1 MRIFSRLRMI
11 FNAKANSALDRAE
24 DPREILDY
32 AYAEQKQLL
41 ARTKRGLVD
50 VATSKAQLTRQAK
63 SLRDQVPKVEE
74 QAGRALD
81 AGREDLARIALERK
95 QTILAELEDLEVQ
108 VTEIGE
114 DERRL
119 TQTEQQLAV
128 RIEEFRTRRD
138 VVSARYTAAKAQ
150 VRIRESFTGVSG
162 EFADLS
168 MALGRAVEKTER
180 MHARAEAIEGLI
192 DTGALALPTAGE
204 DHVEEELGRIQVE
217 SVVEE
222 ELNELKARRET
233 ESDPPALKSGDG

>member
-1 MRIFSRLRMI
+1 MRILSRLMMI

-95 QTILAELEDLEVQ
+95 PILAELEDLEVQ

-119 TQTEQQLAV
+119 TQTEQQLAL

-150 VRIRESFTGVSG
+150 VRIREAFTGVSG

-204 DHVEEELGRIQVE
+204 DRVEEELGRIRVE

-222 ELNELKARRET
+222 ELNELKAKRDA
-233 ESDPPALKSGDG
+233 ESGPPALKSGDG